1 MSEAKYNIKDLL
13 EKDGCIEIITD
24 GGTSIPVTLE
34 LLHKLVPRGVD
45 RNKKPV
51 REPTTTELLMYGSL
65 IIDQKLNPYLKECW
79 CYWLKGAYTS
89 VVSSMARMRKVQ
101 LQPDYEGWKWG
112 WITKNGTRADQGATV
127 LFLDI
132 IGAWADVHRKG
143 RLPWHHEIFVAEYSG
158 TFGQWKERQFTM
170 FSKVLR
176 DQAHRLA
183 YSDIMGNL
191 STENE
196 TPFFHE
202 NDPEPTKD
210 PLDQIK
216 QDMGS
221 KVISSVEV
229 VSKTA
234 DKTVTRHIGG
244 DDPVEI
250 KSDGKAKTIALN
262 DDGDVIVTTKEPV
275 KNTVEGQEIV
285 VKAEKKTAASD
296 VPEWAR

>member
-13 EKDGCIEIITD
+13 DNDGCIEIVTD
-24 GGTSIPVTLE
+24 GGTSIPVTMD
-34 LLHKLVPRGVD
+34 LLQKLVPIGMK
-45 RNKKPV
+45 NGQPV
-51 REPTTTELLMYGSL
+51 RPPTVTELLMYGSL

-112 WITKNGTRADQGATV
+112 WITGGGERNDQGGTV
-127 LFLDI
+127 IFTDI

-229 VSKTA
+229 VDGPVGSADGSIAVPKTKPLTSR
-234 DKTVTRHIGG
+234 DET
-244 DDPVEI
+244 
-250 KSDGKAKTIALN
+250 
-262 DDGDVIVTTKEPV
+262 
-275 KNTVEGQEIV
+275 
-285 VKAEKKTAASD
+285 EKQTAASD
-296 VPEWAR
+296 KPSWL